1 MKMKAISPLVAVIML
16 IAFTLIVGGI
26 LASWATQFAETQ
38 RATVQRCMDARV
50 ILQNGIYDSATK
62 NLTLVV
68 YNYGD
73 VDLEFIPIIQYSNL
87 SRHPSGT
94 VNLMDERISS
104 SAGTVVTHT
113 LQNIDDDLE
122 QITIQSTDC
131 TPPCYKC
138 PGAQDTL
145 LNINIR
151 GL

>member
-50 ILQNGIYDSATK
+50 ILQNGIYNSATK
-62 NLTLVV
+62 NLTLVI
-68 YNYGD
+68 YNYGE
-73 VDLEFIPIIQYSNL
+73 VDLAFVPIVQYSNTT
-87 SRHPSGT
+87 RHPAGIVKRDEIIESTSGSVMT
-94 VNLMDERISS
+94 FTMSD
-104 SAGTVVTHT
+104 
-113 LQNIDDDLE
+113 IDDDLE
-122 QITIQSTDC
+122 QLTIQSTDC